1 VVRDEHRVLLVLLHG
16 RGSHFTSLGAFDAH
30 HSGDHATGRY
40 CADPDELPAL
50 RVASSMR
57 A

>member
-1 VVRDEHRVLLVLLHG
+1 MNTVFCSYSCTAC
-16 RGSHFTSLGAFDAH
+16 GSHFTSLGAFDAH

-40 CADPDELPAL
+40 CADPDEVPAL